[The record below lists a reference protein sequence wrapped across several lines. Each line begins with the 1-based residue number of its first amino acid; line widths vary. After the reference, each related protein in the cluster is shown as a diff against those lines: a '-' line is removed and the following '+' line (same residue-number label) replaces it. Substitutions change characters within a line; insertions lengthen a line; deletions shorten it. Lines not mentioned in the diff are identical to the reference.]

1 MLPSGC
7 KVWDSITIDSFKPEK
22 RPVPV
27 QRHALL
33 QRFLHGLFTTA
44 VMVALPFPVQALDF
58 VFPAPATQS
67 FDRYEA
73 FSSYAVPIGPV
84 SDGAMQTTV
93 VEGAVSQTT
102 WSLQAK
108 DLTTLQI
115 LAPLRDQLTA
125 AGFAILYE
133 CETTACGGFDF
144 RFGADIAAEPAM
156 HIDLGDFRYLAAKRM
171 GPKGPEYISAFV
183 SRSSTL
189 GFAQITQIG
198 KGQATAKPLA
208 TPSTDTRLT
217 PAPTNSSISLADGL
231 AKYGS
236 VALDDLIFA
245 SGAADLAAGEYAS
258 LDALAAFLR
267 ASPDS
272 KVALVGHTDASGG
285 LAGNIALSRLR
296 AASVRVSM
304 IENYAIPADQ
314 ITAEGVGYLAPRD
327 SNLTDQGRTRNRRV
341 EVMLLV
347 NP

>member
-1 MLPSGC
+1 M
-7 KVWDSITIDSFKPEK
+7 WDNITIDSFKPEK
-22 RPVPV
+22 RPRPV
-27 QRHALL
+27 QRIALI
-33 QRFLHGLFTTA
+33 QRLLRGLCAT
-44 VMVALPFPVQALDF
+44 VMIVAQPLPLQALDF
-58 VFPAPATQS
+58 VFPAPASQS
-67 FDRYEA
+67 FDSQDV
-73 FSSYAVPIGPV
+73 FSSFALPIGPFLN
-84 SDGAMQTTV
+84 GAMQTSV
-93 VEGAVSQTT
+93 VEGAVSKTA

-125 AGFAILYE
+125 AGFATLYE
-133 CETTACGGFDF
+133 CETIACGGFDF

-189 GFAQITQIG
+189 GFVQITQIG
-198 KGQATAKPLA
+198 TGQVTAKPLVPPTTEA
-208 TPSTDTRLT
+208 SIVPSPTISSTP
-217 PAPTNSSISLADGL
+217 LADGL
-231 AKYGS
+231 AKRGS

-245 SGAADLAAGEYAS
+245 SGASDLAAGEYAS
-258 LDALAAFLR
+258 LDALATYLR
-267 ASPDS
+267 TNPDS

-285 LAGNIALSRLR
+285 LAGNIALSRER

-304 IENYAIPADQ
+304 IKNYDIPADQ
-314 ITAEGVGYLAPRD
+314 ISADGVGYLAPRD